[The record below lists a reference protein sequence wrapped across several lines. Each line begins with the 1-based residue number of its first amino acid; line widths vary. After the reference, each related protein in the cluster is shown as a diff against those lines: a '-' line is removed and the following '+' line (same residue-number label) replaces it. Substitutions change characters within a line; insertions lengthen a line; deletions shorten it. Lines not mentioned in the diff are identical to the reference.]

1 MVGLYLFVRTV
12 LPVLLGSAVAIVGAR
27 VINARLSRLPRREI
41 LLPDQS
47 LLPSPAAQRRYRRML
62 RRRPGLKRLT
72 RPPKVPRSWIWLAAL
87 AFIGTVSLTVYLMP
101 DGPRFQVMVE
111 SVVGYPSTVI
121 EVQVPAGHEQLLLE
135 AWAPVLQQSARPIT
149 LRYRQTRTGNPVDVH
164 GVLPVQMRRQGRLLQ
179 VATARPMDAAAFRE
193 ALRACPASSEIALNI
208 QSRTVAPWREWGW
221 QPLPA
226 RLTNQRLNHAAVSPP
241 TCCPPGSGND
251 ARSLPP
257 AAAPPPSA
265 PPSAAASSGP
275 SGWASSRAACG
286 Q

>member
-1 MVGLYLFVRTV
+1 MVGLYLLVRTL

-87 AFIGTVSLTVYLMP
+87 AFIGTVSLTVYLTP

-111 SVVGYPSTVI
+111 SFVGYPSTVI
-121 EVQVPAGHEQLLLE
+121 EVRAPAEQQLRLLDTCT
-135 AWAPVLQQSARPIT
+135 PVLLQTVRPIT
-149 LRYRQTRTGNPVDVH
+149 MRYRRTRTSNPVEVH
-164 GVLPVQMRRQGRLLQ
+164 GVLPVQVRRRGTLLQ
-179 VATARPMDAAAFRE
+179 VATAQPVDVALLRDA
-193 ALRACPASSEIALNI
+193 LYKCSASSNVTLTI
-208 QSRTVAPWREWGW
+208 QPRTVAPWREWGW
-221 QPLPA
+221 QPW
-226 RLTNQRLNHAAVSPP
+226 
-241 TCCPPGSGND
+241 PGRNS
-251 ARSLPP
+251 
-257 AAAPPPSA
+257 
-265 PPSAAASSGP
+265 
-275 SGWASSRAACG
+275 